1 MVYLEDAWDA
11 SVRNHRKKVLSSIK
25 RLAQKHGGRGRNKLS
40 KEVQEARGEEGGS
53 VCGKGHMVGLSLGA

>member
-1 MVYLEDAWDA
+1 M
-11 SVRNHRKKVLSSIK
+11 RNHRKKVLSSIK

-40 KEVQEARGEEGGS
+40 KEGQEARGVEGGS